1 MGMALDLSGI
11 GMQDRGTHG
20 EDGASTTGYGSQ
32 FNELVEELRKDVEGD
47 SKGGT
52 ALLDEQLRG
61 FDVPDP
67 RILIVGCGGSGN
79 NTLNRIT
86 HLGVEGA
93 VTVAINTDKQH
104 LDHTRALQK
113 LLVGKHI
120 TRGLGAGGDPSLGR
134 RCAEAGREMIK
145 RIVSGADL
153 VFIASGMGGGSGTG
167 ICPIVA
173 EEAKAAGALVVGI
186 VTTPFHVERRQRMQR
201 ALEGLEAL
209 RRTADAVLVL
219 DNNRLLHYVPNL
231 PLDEAFSIMDQLVA
245 EIVKGIVETI
255 TLPSLINLD
264 FADVRTIMDNGGVTM
279 MLYGESDRGAE
290 EVVHEALNHPLLDI
304 DITGATGVLIH
315 VTGGP
320 YMTLEAASQVV
331 DLLTSKVSEDAHVI
345 WGARQD
351 PGFGDTIKVMAI
363 ITGVGGDKLKDPKM
377 APDKLGE
384 ALKLT
389 RQKKSPS
396 SGKAHFQKFD

>member
-1 MGMALDLSGI
+1 MGPTSTPSSGAENRALADMVSQMAKDAVN
-11 GMQDRGTHG
+11 RG
-20 EDGASTTGYGSQ
+20 A
-32 FNELVEELRKDVEGD
+32 
-47 SKGGT
+47 T
-52 ALLDEQLRG
+52 ALMDEEVGALG
-61 FDVPDP
+61 VPNP

-113 LLVGKHI
+113 LLVGRHI
-120 TRGLGAGGDPSLGR
+120 TRGLGAGGDPSTGR
-134 RCAEAGREMIK
+134 RCAEAGREMIR
-145 RIVSGADL
+145 RIVTGADL
-153 VFIASGMGGGSGTG
+153 VFIASGLGGGSGTG

-186 VTTPFHVERRQRMQR
+186 VTTPFHVERRQRMSR
-201 ALEGLEAL
+201 ALEGLESL

-219 DNNRLLHYVPNL
+219 DNNRLLHYVPHL

-264 FADVRTIMDNGGVTM
+264 FADVRAIMANGGVTM
-279 MLYGESDRGAE
+279 MLYGESDRGPQ
-290 EVVHEALNHPLLDI
+290 EVVHEALNHPLLDV
-304 DITGATGVLIH
+304 DISGATGVLIH
-315 VTGGP
+315 VTGGR
-320 YMTLEAASQVV
+320 YMTLETASQVV
-331 DLLTSKVSEDAHVI
+331 RELTSKVSEDANVI

-351 PGFGDTIKVMAI
+351 AGFGDTIKVMAI
-363 ITGVGGDKLKDPKM
+363 ITGVGGTDLRSPQMTPDVLGDALRLTQRKNQTNDP
-377 APDKLGE
+377 LG
-384 ALKLT
+384 
-389 RQKKSPS
+389 
-396 SGKAHFQKFD
+396 FQRFD

>member
-1 MGMALDLSGI
+1 MGPNASSKASASGQDKALADMIQG
-11 GMQDRGTHG
+11 
-20 EDGASTTGYGSQ
+20 
-32 FNELVEELRKDVEGD
+32 LRDETV
-47 SKGGT
+47 SKGTT
-52 ALLDEQLRG
+52 ALMDEDLG
-61 FDVPDP
+61 SFGVPNP

-113 LLVGKHI
+113 LLVGRHI
-120 TRGLGAGGDPSLGR
+120 TRGLGAGGDPSTGR

-145 RIVSGADL
+145 KIVTGADL
-153 VFIASGMGGGSGTG
+153 VFIASGLGGGSGTG

-186 VTTPFHVERRQRMQR
+186 VTTPFHVERRQRMAR
-201 ALEGLEAL
+201 ALEGLESL
-209 RRTADAVLVL
+209 RRISDAVLVL

-255 TLPSLINLD
+255 TMPSLINLD
-264 FADVRTIMDNGGVTM
+264 FADVRAIMANGGVTM
-279 MLYGESDRGAE
+279 MLYGESDRGPE
-290 EVVHEALNHPLLDI
+290 EVVHEALNHPLLDV

-315 VTGGP
+315 VTGGQ
-320 YMTLEAASQVV
+320 YMTLESASRVV
-331 DLLTSKVSEDAHVI
+331 DLLTAKVSEDANVI

-351 PGFGDTIKVMAI
+351 AGFGDTIKVMAI
-363 ITGVGGDKLKDPKM
+363 ITGVGGTDLKTARM
-377 APDKLGE
+377 QPDALGD
-384 ALKLT
+384 ALRLT
-389 RQKKSPS
+389 RNQNDANR
-396 SGKAHFQKFD
+396 GDMGFQRFD

>member
-1 MGMALDLSGI
+1 MGPTGTPGSGAENKALADMVSQMAKEAVN
-11 GMQDRGTHG
+11 RG
-20 EDGASTTGYGSQ
+20 A
-32 FNELVEELRKDVEGD
+32 
-47 SKGGT
+47 T
-52 ALLDEQLRG
+52 ALMDDEVGTLG
-61 FDVPDP
+61 VPNP

-113 LLVGKHI
+113 LLVGRHI
-120 TRGLGAGGDPSLGR
+120 TRGLGAGGDPSTGR
-134 RCAEAGREMIK
+134 RCAEAGREMIR
-145 RIVSGADL
+145 RIVTGADL
-153 VFIASGMGGGSGTG
+153 VFIASGLGGGSGTG

-186 VTTPFHVERRQRMQR
+186 VTTPFHVERRQRMAR
-201 ALEGLEAL
+201 ALEGLESL

-219 DNNRLLHYVPNL
+219 DNNRLLHYVPHL

-264 FADVRTIMDNGGVTM
+264 FADVRAIMANGGVTM
-279 MLYGESDRGAE
+279 MLYGESDRGPQ
-290 EVVHEALNHPLLDI
+290 EVVHEALNHPLLDV
-304 DITGATGVLIH
+304 DISGATGVLIH
-315 VTGGP
+315 VTGGR
-320 YMTLEAASQVV
+320 YMTLETASQVV
-331 DLLTSKVSEDAHVI
+331 DLLTSKVSEDANVI

-351 PGFGDTIKVMAI
+351 AGFGDTIKVMAI
-363 ITGVGGDKLKDPKM
+363 ITGVGGTDLRSPQMK
-377 APDKLGE
+377 PDVLGD
-384 ALKLT
+384 ALRLT
-389 RQKKSPS
+389 QNKNNNNGPL
-396 SGKAHFQKFD
+396 GFQRFD

>member
-1 MGMALDLSGI
+1 MGPDATRTTRPGDQALNDMVASLAKEAI
-11 GMQDRGTHG
+11 GK
-20 EDGASTTGYGSQ
+20 GA
-32 FNELVEELRKDVEGD
+32 
-47 SKGGT
+47 T
-52 ALLDEQLRG
+52 ALLDDEMG
-61 FDVPDP
+61 TFGVPNP

-93 VTVAINTDKQH
+93 ITVAINTDKQH

-113 LLVGKHI
+113 LLVGRHI
-120 TRGLGAGGDPSLGR
+120 TRGLGAGGDPSTGR
-134 RCAEAGREMIK
+134 RCAEAGREMIR
-145 RIVSGADL
+145 RIVTGADL
-153 VFIASGMGGGSGTG
+153 VFIASGLGGGSGTG

-186 VTTPFHVERRQRMQR
+186 VTTPFHVERRQRMMR
-201 ALEGLEAL
+201 ALEGLESL

-264 FADVRTIMDNGGVTM
+264 FADVRAIMADGGVTM
-279 MLYGESDRGAE
+279 MLYGESDRGPE
-290 EVVHEALNHPLLDI
+290 EVVHEALNHPLLDV
-304 DITGATGVLIH
+304 DVSGATGVLIH
-315 VTGGP
+315 VTGGQ
-320 YMTLEAASQVV
+320 YMTLESASQVV
-331 DLLTSKVSEDAHVI
+331 DLMTSKVSDDANVI

-363 ITGVGGDKLKDPKM
+363 ITGVGGMQMRDARM
-377 APDKLGE
+377 EPDKLGDM
-384 ALKLT
+384 LKLT
-389 RQKKSPS
+389 RAKAS
-396 SGKAHFQKFD
+396 SSSSVGFQKFD

>member
-1 MGMALDLSGI
+1 MGPTSAPSSGAENRALADMVSQMAKDAVN
-11 GMQDRGTHG
+11 RG
-20 EDGASTTGYGSQ
+20 A
-32 FNELVEELRKDVEGD
+32 
-47 SKGGT
+47 T
-52 ALLDEQLRG
+52 ALMDEEVGTLG
-61 FDVPDP
+61 VPNP

-113 LLVGKHI
+113 LLVGRHI
-120 TRGLGAGGDPSLGR
+120 TRGLGAGGDPSTGR
-134 RCAEAGREMIK
+134 RCAEAGREMIR
-145 RIVSGADL
+145 RIVTGADL
-153 VFIASGMGGGSGTG
+153 VFIASGLGGGSGTG

-186 VTTPFHVERRQRMQR
+186 VTTPFHVERRQRMSR
-201 ALEGLEAL
+201 ALEGLESL

-219 DNNRLLHYVPNL
+219 DNNRLLHYVPHL

-264 FADVRTIMDNGGVTM
+264 FADVRAIMANGGVTM
-279 MLYGESDRGAE
+279 MLYGESDRGPE
-290 EVVHEALNHPLLDI
+290 EVVHEALNHPLLDV
-304 DITGATGVLIH
+304 DISGATGVLIH
-315 VTGGP
+315 VTGGR
-320 YMTLEAASQVV
+320 YMTLDTASQVV
-331 DLLTSKVSEDAHVI
+331 DLLTSKVSEDANVI

-351 PGFGDTIKVMAI
+351 AGFGDTIKVMAI
-363 ITGVGGDKLKDPKM
+363 ITGVGGTDLRSPQMK
-377 APDKLGE
+377 PDMLGD
-384 ALKLT
+384 ALRLT
-389 RQKKSPS
+389 QNQNQQNGPL
-396 SGKAHFQKFD
+396 GFQRFD

>member
-1 MGMALDLSGI
+1 MGPTGTPSSGAENKALADMVSQMAKEAVN
-11 GMQDRGTHG
+11 RG
-20 EDGASTTGYGSQ
+20 A
-32 FNELVEELRKDVEGD
+32 
-47 SKGGT
+47 T
-52 ALLDEQLRG
+52 ALMDDEVGTLG
-61 FDVPDP
+61 VPNP

-113 LLVGKHI
+113 LLVGRHI
-120 TRGLGAGGDPSLGR
+120 TRGLGAGGDPSTGR
-134 RCAEAGREMIK
+134 RCAEAGREMIR
-145 RIVSGADL
+145 RIVTGADL
-153 VFIASGMGGGSGTG
+153 VFIASGLGGGSGTG

-186 VTTPFHVERRQRMQR
+186 VTTPFHVERRQRMSR
-201 ALEGLEAL
+201 ALEGLESL

-219 DNNRLLHYVPNL
+219 DNNRLLHYVPHL

-264 FADVRTIMDNGGVTM
+264 FADVRAIMANGGVTM
-279 MLYGESDRGAE
+279 MLYGESDRGPQ
-290 EVVHEALNHPLLDI
+290 EVVHEALNHPLLDV
-304 DITGATGVLIH
+304 DISGATGVLIH
-315 VTGGP
+315 VTGGR
-320 YMTLEAASQVV
+320 YMTLETASQVV
-331 DLLTSKVSEDAHVI
+331 DLLTSKVSEDANVI

-351 PGFGDTIKVMAI
+351 AGFGDTIKVMAI
-363 ITGVGGDKLKDPKM
+363 ITGVGGTDLRSPQMK
-377 APDKLGE
+377 PDVLGD
-384 ALKLT
+384 ALRLT
-389 RQKKSPS
+389 QNKNNNNGPL
-396 SGKAHFQKFD
+396 GFQRFD

>member
-1 MGMALDLSGI
+1 MGPDISRTERAADKTLNDMVTSLRNEAVEK
-11 GMQDRGTHG
+11 GT
-20 EDGASTTGYGSQ
+20 
-32 FNELVEELRKDVEGD
+32 
-47 SKGGT
+47 T
-52 ALLDEQLRG
+52 ALLDDEMG
-61 FDVPDP
+61 SFGVPNP

-93 VTVAINTDKQH
+93 ITVAINTDKQH

-113 LLVGKHI
+113 LLVGRHI
-120 TRGLGAGGDPSLGR
+120 TRGLGAGGDPSTGR

-145 RIVSGADL
+145 RIVTGADL
-153 VFIASGMGGGSGTG
+153 VFIASGLGGGSGTG

-173 EEAKAAGALVVGI
+173 EEARAAGALVVGI
-186 VTTPFHVERRQRMQR
+186 VTTPFHVERRQRMNR
-201 ALEGLEAL
+201 ALEGLESL
-209 RRTADAVLVL
+209 RRIADAVLVL

-264 FADVRTIMDNGGVTM
+264 FADVRAIMADGGVTM
-279 MLYGESDRGAE
+279 MLYGESDRGPE
-290 EVVHEALNHPLLDI
+290 EVVHEALNHPLLDV
-304 DITGATGVLIH
+304 DVSGATGVLIH
-315 VTGGP
+315 VTGGQ
-320 YMTLEAASQVV
+320 YMTLESASQVV
-331 DLLTSKVSEDAHVI
+331 DLMTSKVSDDANVI

-363 ITGVGGDKLKDPKM
+363 ITGVGGTDLRD
-377 APDKLGE
+377 ARVTPDKLGD

-389 RQKKSPS
+389 RTVNKGSNNID
-396 SGKAHFQKFD
+396 FQRFD

>member
-1 MGMALDLSGI
+1 MGPTSAPSSGAENRALADMVSQMAKEAVN
-11 GMQDRGTHG
+11 RG
-20 EDGASTTGYGSQ
+20 A
-32 FNELVEELRKDVEGD
+32 
-47 SKGGT
+47 T
-52 ALLDEQLRG
+52 ALMDDEVGTLG
-61 FDVPDP
+61 VPNP

-113 LLVGKHI
+113 LLVGRHI
-120 TRGLGAGGDPSLGR
+120 TRGLGAGGDPSTGR
-134 RCAEAGREMIK
+134 RCAEAGREMIR
-145 RIVSGADL
+145 RIVTGADL
-153 VFIASGMGGGSGTG
+153 VFIASGLGGGSGTG

-186 VTTPFHVERRQRMQR
+186 VTTPFHVERRQRMAR
-201 ALEGLEAL
+201 ALEGLESL

-219 DNNRLLHYVPNL
+219 DNNRLLHYVPHL

-264 FADVRTIMDNGGVTM
+264 FADVRAIMANGGVTM
-279 MLYGESDRGAE
+279 MLYGESDRGPQ
-290 EVVHEALNHPLLDI
+290 EVVHEALNHPLLDV
-304 DITGATGVLIH
+304 DISGATGVLIH
-315 VTGGP
+315 VTGGR
-320 YMTLEAASQVV
+320 YMTLETASQVV
-331 DLLTSKVSEDAHVI
+331 DLLTSKVSEEANVI

-351 PGFGDTIKVMAI
+351 AGFGDTIKVMAI
-363 ITGVGGDKLKDPKM
+363 ITGVGGTDLRSPQM
-377 APDKLGE
+377 TPDVLGD
-384 ALKLT
+384 ALRLT
-389 RQKKSPS
+389 QNRNPQNGPL
-396 SGKAHFQKFD
+396 GFQRFD